1 MAGAPHVLV
10 AGLESLGV
18 AIVECLVR
26 DGARVTVLAAAA
38 ERERYEHQVEPLG
51 VTLVT
56 GSAAAT
62 GNLIAAG
69 CADADVLV
77 LAGDDDS
84 TNVDAALAAR
94 RLEPTLPLVVR
105 VFDSALARYLEHS
118 LTHVTVLSMSAAAA
132 PVFAEMA
139 LTAIAERPSRA
150 RAMARRARTAVTRRR
165 RVDVDRVLV
174 SAVLAFAVLVLVS
187 SVYFSRVLK
196 LRVLDATY
204 FVWTTVFTVGY
215 GDISLYQAPDEAKA
229 VGMALMF
236 AGAALMAVFYALLSG
251 WVVARRLDVRAGR
264 VAERGHGHVVIAGA
278 GNIGFRVAR
287 IMADRGHRIV
297 VVERNAGSHNAM
309 ALRAEGHHVIIA
321 DASLD
326 DSLALA
332 GVDNALAVLAL
343 TDADAVNLSVAL
355 ALRDRPASIPV
366 VARLSSPEL
375 AAHVGARGDA
385 LAASSVTIAGE
396 AFARAALSAAR
407 TP

>member
-1 MAGAPHVLV
+1 MAGTPHVLV

-18 AIVECLVR
+18 AIVERLVR
-26 DGARVTVLAAAA
+26 DGARVTVLALAS
-38 ERERYEHQVEPLG
+38 ERDRFEHQVEPLG

-56 GSAAAT
+56 GSPAAT
-62 GNLIAAG
+62 GNLVAAG
-69 CADADVLV
+69 CEDADVLV

-94 RLEPTLPLVVR
+94 RLRPSLPLVVR
-105 VFDSALARYLEHS
+105 VFDSALAGYLEQS
-118 LTHVTVLSMSAAAA
+118 LAGVTVLSMSAAAA

-139 LTAIAERPSRA
+139 LTAIEGRPSRA
-150 RAMARRARTAVTRRR
+150 TAIARRARTAVARGR

-174 SAVLAFAVLVLVS
+174 IAILAFAALVLTS
-187 SVYFSRVLK
+187 SFYFARVLK
-196 LRVLDATY
+196 LRLLDAAY

-236 AGAALMAVFYALLSG
+236 AGAALMAIFYALLSG

-264 VAERGHGHVVIAGA
+264 VAERGHGHVVVAGA

-287 IMADRGHRIV
+287 ILAGRGLRCV
-297 VVERNAGSHNAM
+297 VVERDADSHNAM

-321 DASLD
+321 DASLEET
-326 DSLALA
+326 LALA
-332 GVDNALAVLAL
+332 GVDGAVAVLAL

-355 ALRDRPASIPV
+355 AVRGRARAIPV
-366 VARLSSPEL
+366 VVRLGSAEL

-396 AFARAALSAAR
+396 AFARAALAAC
-407 TP
+407 

>member
-1 MAGAPHVLV
+1 
-10 AGLESLGV
+10 
-18 AIVECLVR
+18 
-26 DGARVTVLAAAA
+26 
-38 ERERYEHQVEPLG
+38 
-51 VTLVT
+51 
-56 GSAAAT
+56 
-62 GNLIAAG
+62 
-69 CADADVLV
+69 
-77 LAGDDDS
+77 
-84 TNVDAALAAR
+84 
-94 RLEPTLPLVVR
+94 
-105 VFDSALARYLEHS
+105 
-118 LTHVTVLSMSAAAA
+118 
-132 PVFAEMA
+132 
-139 LTAIAERPSRA
+139 
-150 RAMARRARTAVTRRR
+150 
-165 RVDVDRVLV
+165 VLV

>member
-1 MAGAPHVLV
+1 MADTPHVLV
-10 AGLESLGV
+10 AGLEALGV
-18 AIVECLVR
+18 AIVECLAR
-26 DGARVTVLAAAA
+26 DGARITVLAAAG
-38 ERERYEHQVEPLG
+38 ERDRFAHQVEPLG

-56 GSAAAT
+56 GSPAAT
-62 GNLIAAG
+62 GNLVAAG
-69 CADADVLV
+69 CEEADVLV

-94 RLEPTLPLVVR
+94 RLKPSLPLVVR

-118 LTHVTVLSMSAAAA
+118 LAEVTVLSMSAAAA

-139 LTAIAERPSRA
+139 LTAIAAQPSRA
-150 RAMARRARTAVTRRR
+150 ASMARRARTAVTRRR
-165 RVDVDRVLV
+165 RLDVDRILV
-174 SAVLAFAVLVLVS
+174 SAILGFVVLVIAS
-187 SVYFSRVLK
+187 SFYFSHVLG
-196 LRVLDATY
+196 LRLLDATY

-215 GDISLYQAPDEAKA
+215 GDISLYQASDEAKG

-236 AGAALMAVFYALLSG
+236 AGAALMAIFYALLSG

-264 VAERGHGHVVIAGA
+264 VAERGHGHVVVAGA

-287 IMADRGHRIV
+287 ILAGRGQRIV
-297 VVERNAGSHNAM
+297 VVERDADSHNAM

-326 DSLALA
+326 ETLALA
-332 GVDNALAVLAL
+332 GVENAIAVLAL

-355 ALRDRPASIPV
+355 AVRGRARPIPV
-366 VARLSSPEL
+366 VARLASPEL
-375 AAHVGARGDA
+375 AAHVAARGDA

-396 AFARAALSAAR
+396 AFARAALAAAR
-407 TP
+407 P